1 MARTTT
7 RSARTRSAPP
17 AARTSPRLGP
27 GLHAAVVE
35 IAADGAYRVRTAAGE
50 LFPAVPAA
58 SVAPALLDECLRT
71 RRTVLLSEQGDHV
84 VILGALQTAPSA
96 RVDPDG
102 GLAIEARSVEIAAAE
117 RIALKVGASLLSLDR
132 EGVIRLNGDRLT
144 IDVGALVQILS
155 ANVNL
160 P

>member
-1 MARTTT
+1 MAKTT
-7 RSARTRSAPP
+7 RALRNVAAAPRARP
-17 AARTSPRLGP
+17 APRLGP
-27 GLHAAVVE
+27 GLHAAVIE
-35 IAADGAYRVRTAAGE
+35 IAGEGAYRVRTIAGD
-50 LFPAVPAA
+50 LVPATPAA

-71 RRTVLLSEQGDHV
+71 RRTVLVAEEGGGA

-96 RVDPDG
+96 RADPDG
-102 GLAIEARSVEIAAAE
+102 GLAIEARSVEIAAAD
-117 RIALKVGASLLSLDR
+117 RIALKVGASSLSLDR
-132 EGVIRLNGDRLT
+132 EGVVRLNGDRLT

>member
-1 MARTTT
+1 MAKTTT
-7 RSARTRSAPP
+7 KSARSRSATAP
-17 AARTSPRLGP
+17 AMARLGP

-35 IAADGAYRVRTAAGE
+35 IAVDGAYRVRTSTGE
-50 LFPAVPAA
+50 LVPAVPAA

-71 RRTVLLSEQGDHV
+71 RRTVLLSEQGDRV

-102 GLAIEARSVEIAAAE
+102 GLSLEARSIELAAAE